1 MNNIMLGKK
10 ELASVLAILVCVTI
24 YFIYEYFSNQSK
36 NNDVNNNSN
45 KVVENFQSDQMGSK
59 KLDELR
65 EINMKVFGSYK
76 NFVIKEKDLFR
87 NDIDIA
93 NYFIRKKFNLD
104 QIIRK
109 PVVVNGTKSYVVNPK
124 MDLNGVPSLLYAR
137 KTFIKGIIEDIKS
150 TIDEIDLLESKNEFL
165 NFKSTLFEMK
175 NIYEDQL
182 TYFTEGKPN
191 FFDLEKINQKYINK
205 GVTTTTVSVTNPV
218 GDTTAEDVISI
229 INSHLINS
237 NRKFKD
243 SSENLEKTAMDLIT
257 FIDNS
262 NNIDKNIKNKP
273 TNLIES
279 HYKLH

>member
-1 MNNIMLGKK
+1 M
-10 ELASVLAILVCVTI
+10 CVTI
-24 YFIYEYFSNQSK
+24 YFIYEYFSNQRK

-124 MDLNGVPSLLYAR
+124 MDLNSSVPPSLLYAR

-150 TIDEIDLLESKNEFL
+150 TIDE
-165 NFKSTLFEMK
+165 
-175 NIYEDQL
+175 
-182 TYFTEGKPN
+182 
-191 FFDLEKINQKYINK
+191 
-205 GVTTTTVSVTNPV
+205 
-218 GDTTAEDVISI
+218 
-229 INSHLINS
+229 
-237 NRKFKD
+237 NR
-243 SSENLEKTAMDLIT
+243 
-257 FIDNS
+257 FIR
-262 NNIDKNIKNKP
+262 I
-273 TNLIES
+273 
-279 HYKLH
+279 